1 MPFTRRGL
9 FKGGALVAFGLTAP
23 TFLTITAQH
32 TAEAST
38 SSPTGA
44 NILIVLQLG
53 GGNDGLNTVIPYAD
67 PAYRA
72 ARPTLAIPEPEV
84 LPLSEYVGLHPSMA
98 ALKARF
104 DAGQFAIVQG
114 VGYPNPNRS
123 HFRSMEI
130 WQTARPDA
138 YEPSGWLG
146 RYLDANCCGEDRPP
160 GAANGSAGA
169 LEALAIGES
178 LPRSFWTEHSL
189 VPAIANLAAY
199 EFQTDRRYPDDRAR
213 QLEAFDACYA
223 APTCRR
229 EYEEFLR
236 RVGKEAL
243 VSSEELRKLSRSYQ
257 TAIQYPASALA
268 NNLKSVAQMIAA
280 DTGTRIFYVSTG
292 GFDTHANQKN
302 THANL
307 LKQVSE
313 ALDAFMKDLEEKGKA
328 DRVVVLAFSEFGR
341 RVKENGSL
349 GTDHGAAAPMFLLGH
364 PVAGG
369 LHSTYPSLTDLE
381 NGDLKMTVDFRT
393 VYASVL
399 RDWLG
404 TPPQRVLGGDFG
416 SLPLFR
422 Q

>member
-32 TAEAST
+32 TAEASIST
-38 SSPTGA
+38 PTGA
-44 NILIVLQLG
+44 NVLIVLQLG

-104 DAGQFAIVQG
+104 DAGQFAIIQG

-146 RYLDANCCGEDRPP
+146 RYLDANCCGDDRPAS
-160 GAANGSAGA
+160 AANGGSSA
-169 LEALAIGES
+169 LEALTIGES

-189 VPAIANLAAY
+189 VPAISNLAAY
-199 EFQTDRRYPDDRAR
+199 EFQTDRRYPDDRTHR
-213 QLEAFDACYA
+213 LEAFDACYA

-236 RVGKEAL
+236 RVGQEAL

-257 TAIQYPASALA
+257 PAVQYPASALA

-280 DTGTRIFYVSTG
+280 DMGTRIFYVSTG

-307 LKQVSE
+307 LKQVSD

-404 TPPQRVLGGDFG
+404 TPPQQVLGGDFG
-416 SLPLFR
+416 SLPLLR
-422 Q
+422 S

>member
-1 MPFTRRGL
+1 MLLTRRGV
-9 FKGGALVAFGLTAP
+9 FKGGVLVAFGLTAP
-23 TFLTITAQH
+23 TFLTMTAQH
-32 TAEAST
+32 TAEAGVST
-38 SSPTGA
+38 ATGR
-44 NILIVLQLG
+44 NVLVVLQLG

-72 ARPTLAIPEPEV
+72 ARPTLAIPEAEV
-84 LPLSEYVGLHPSMA
+84 LTLSGYVGLHPSMA

-104 DAGQFAIVQG
+104 DAGQFAIIQG

-138 YEPSGWLG
+138 YEPTGWLG
-146 RYLDANCCGEDRPP
+146 RYLDANCCGEDRPA
-160 GAANGSAGA
+160 GAAERESS
-169 LEALAIGES
+169 LEAVSIGES

-189 VPAIANLAAY
+189 VPAISNLAAY
-199 EFQTDRRYPDDRAR
+199 EFQTDRRYPDDRVH

-236 RVGKEAL
+236 RVGKDAL
-243 VSSEELRKLSRSYQ
+243 VTSEELKKLSRSYQ
-257 TAIQYPASALA
+257 TSVPYPTTALA

-280 DTGTRIFYVSTG
+280 DMGTRIFYVSTG

-313 ALDAFMKDLEEKGKA
+313 ALDAFMKDLEEKGTA

-349 GTDHGAAAPMFLLGH
+349 GTDHGAAAPMFLLGY

-399 RDWLG
+399 KDWLG
-404 TPPQRVLGGDFG
+404 TAPQKVLGGDFG

-422 Q
+422 L

>member
-1 MPFTRRGL
+1 MLLTRRGV
-9 FKGGALVAFGLTAP
+9 FRGGVLVAFGLTAP
-23 TFLTITAQH
+23 TFLTMTAQH
-32 TAEAST
+32 TAEAGVST
-38 SSPTGA
+38 ATGR
-44 NILIVLQLG
+44 NVLVVLQLG

-72 ARPTLAIPEPEV
+72 ARPTLAIPEAEV
-84 LPLSEYVGLHPSMA
+84 LPLSGYVGLHPSMA

-104 DAGQFAIVQG
+104 DAGQFAIIQG

-138 YEPSGWLG
+138 YEPTGWLG
-146 RYLDANCCGEDRPP
+146 RYLDANCCGEDRPA
-160 GAANGSAGA
+160 GAAEREGS
-169 LEALAIGES
+169 LEAVSIGES

-189 VPAIANLAAY
+189 VPAISNLAAY
-199 EFQTDRRYPDDRAR
+199 EFQTDRRYPDDRVH

-236 RVGKEAL
+236 RVGKDAL
-243 VSSEELRKLSRSYQ
+243 VTSEELKKLSRSYQ
-257 TAIQYPASALA
+257 TSVPYPTTALA

-280 DTGTRIFYVSTG
+280 DMGTRVFYVSTG

-307 LKQVSE
+307 LKQISE
-313 ALDAFMKDLEEKGKA
+313 ALDAFMKDLEEKGMA

-349 GTDHGAAAPMFLLGH
+349 GTDHGAAAPMFLLGY

-369 LHSTYPSLTDLE
+369 LHATYPSLTDLE

-399 RDWLG
+399 KDWLG
-404 TPPQRVLGGDFG
+404 TAPQKVLGGDFG

-422 Q
+422 L